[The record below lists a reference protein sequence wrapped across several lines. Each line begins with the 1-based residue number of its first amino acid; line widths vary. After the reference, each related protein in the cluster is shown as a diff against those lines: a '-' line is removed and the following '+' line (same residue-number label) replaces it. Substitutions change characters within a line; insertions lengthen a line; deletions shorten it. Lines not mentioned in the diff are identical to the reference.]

1 MHCFL
6 LRGSFQD
13 DGGRKEAG
21 EMHNHLA
28 SSARSCDF
36 AYLIRQQSQVLM
48 KKSQVL
54 KILQAMPDEFPVD
67 ALIEKLMLLQK
78 IEEGQKQVQAGQVY
92 TEEEAKKKLEKWLK

>member
-1 MHCFL
+1 
-6 LRGSFQD
+6 
-13 DGGRKEAG
+13 
-21 EMHNHLA
+21 
-28 SSARSCDF
+28 
-36 AYLIRQQSQVLM
+36 M